1 MKVALDAMGGD
12 HAPDEVV
19 RGGIAAALDLGIDV
33 ALVGEE
39 AAIQSLI
46 GDKTVPQG
54 LTIHHCTES
63 IRMDETPLKA
73 VRTKKDASIRV
84 AFELVKIGQADA
96 VVSAGNSGA
105 MLAAGVL
112 TLGRLPGVDRPAIAG
127 LFPGER
133 GTVIL
138 IDVGANVDCRPLHL
152 LQFAVMAHAFA
163 VSCMGMASPKVGL
176 LSIGEEKGKG
186 NDQVRQAHALLMQ
199 SGLNFVGNI
208 EGRDL
213 LKGEVQ
219 IVVCD
224 GFVGNVTL
232 KLMEGMVEMMTG
244 MLVGELSRS
253 LAGKAS
259 LLLGRRGLKRLK
271 TRLDYEEYGGAPLL
285 GVNGVGMVCHGGSTA
300 RAIKNAIGLAALYV
314 ENRVLDKMAA
324 QLGAVK
330 AVSGTPVH

>member
-12 HAPDEVV
+12 QAPDEVV
-19 RGGIAAALDLGIDV
+19 RGGIEAALDLGIEV

-39 AAIQSLI
+39 TAIKSVI
-46 GDKTVPQG
+46 ADKPVPPG
-54 LTIHHCTES
+54 LTVHHCAES
-63 IRMDETPLKA
+63 IRMDETPMKA
-73 VRTKKDASIRV
+73 VRMKKDASIRV

-127 LFPGER
+127 LFPGEK

-138 IDVGANVDCRPLHL
+138 IDAGANVDCRPLHL

-163 VSCMGMASPKVGL
+163 VSCMGIASPKVGL

-186 NDQVRQAHALLMQ
+186 NDQVRQAHELLRQ
-199 SGLNFVGNI
+199 SPIDFVGNI

-224 GFVGNVTL
+224 GFVGNVAL
-232 KLMEGMVEMMTG
+232 KLIEGMFEMMAR

-259 LLLGRRGLKRLK
+259 LLLGQGGLKRLK

-285 GVNGVGMVCHGGSTA
+285 GVNGVGMVCHGGSSA
-300 RAIKNAIGLAALYV
+300 RAIKNAIALAARYV
-314 ENRVLDKMAA
+314 ENHVLDKMSA
-324 QLGAVK
+324 QLATLK
-330 AVSGTPVH
+330 AIGGSPAG

>member
-1 MKVALDAMGGD
+1 
-12 HAPDEVV
+12 
-19 RGGIAAALDLGIDV
+19 
-33 ALVGEE
+33 
-39 AAIQSLI
+39 
-46 GDKTVPQG
+46 
-54 LTIHHCTES
+54 
-63 IRMDETPLKA
+63 MDQTPLKE
-73 VRTKKDASIRV
+73 VRMKKDASIRV

-186 NDQVRQAHALLMQ
+186 NDQVRQAHELLMQ

>member
-19 RGGIAAALDLGIDV
+19 RGGIEAALDLGIEV

-39 AAIQSLI
+39 AAINSLI
-46 GDKTVPQG
+46 RDKTVPPG
-54 LTIHHCTES
+54 LTVHHCTES

-73 VRTKKDASIRV
+73 VRMKKDASIRV

-127 LFPGER
+127 LFPGEK

-163 VSCMGMASPKVGL
+163 VSCMGIASPKVGL

-186 NDQVRQAHALLMQ
+186 NEQVRQAHELLQQ
-199 SGLNFVGNI
+199 SPLNFVGNI

-219 IVVCD
+219 VVVCD
-224 GFVGNVTL
+224 GFVGNVAL
-232 KLMEGMVEMMTG
+232 KLMEGMGEMMAG

-259 LLLGRRGLKRLK
+259 LLLGRGGLKRLK
-271 TRLDYEEYGGAPLL
+271 TRLDYQEYGGAPLL
-285 GVNGVGMVCHGGSTA
+285 GVNGVGMVCHGGSSA
-300 RAIKNAIGLAALYV
+300 RAIKNAIGLAARYV
-314 ENRVLDKMAA
+314 ENRVLGKMAA
-324 QLGAVK
+324 QLAAVK
-330 AVSGTPVH
+330 AVGGTAAG

>member
-12 HAPDEVV
+12 RAPDEVV
-19 RGGIAAALDLGIDV
+19 RGGIEAVLDLGIEV

-39 AAIQSLI
+39 GAIQSLI
-46 GDKTVPQG
+46 RNKTLPAG
-54 LTIHHCTES
+54 LTVHHCTES
-63 IRMDETPLKA
+63 IQMDETPLKA
-73 VRTKKDASIRV
+73 VRMKRDASIRV

-127 LFPGER
+127 LFPGEK

-163 VSCMGMASPKVGL
+163 TSCMGISSPKVGL

-186 NDQVRQAHALLMQ
+186 NEQVRQAHEFLQQ
-199 SGLNFVGNI
+199 SHLDFVGNI

-213 LKGEVQ
+213 LKGDVQ

-224 GFVGNVTL
+224 GFVGNVAL
-232 KLMEGMVEMMTG
+232 KLMEGMVEMLAA
-244 MLVGELSRS
+244 MLVGELNGSF
-253 LAGKAS
+253 AGKAS
-259 LLLGRRGLKRLK
+259 LLLGRGALKRLK
-271 TRLDYEEYGGAPLL
+271 TRLDYQEYGGAPLL
-285 GVNGVGMVCHGGSTA
+285 GVNGVGMVCHGGSSA
-300 RAIKNAIGLAALYV
+300 RAIKNAIGLAASYV
-314 ENRVLDKMAA
+314 ENRVLDKMAT
-324 QLGAVK
+324 QLGALK
-330 AVSGTPVH
+330 AVGGTRAG

>member
-19 RGGIAAALDLGIDV
+19 RGGLEAVLDLGIEV
-33 ALVGEE
+33 ALVGEKE
-39 AAIQSLI
+39 AIKSLI
-46 GDKTVPQG
+46 GDKAVPPG
-54 LTIHHCTES
+54 LTVHHCTES

-73 VRTKKDASIRV
+73 LRMKKDASIRV
-84 AFELVKIGQADA
+84 AFELVKIGEADA

-105 MLAAGVL
+105 MLAAAVL

-127 LFPGER
+127 LFPVEK

-138 IDVGANVDCRPLHL
+138 IDVGANVDCRPMHL
-152 LQFAVMAHAFA
+152 LQFAAMAQAFA
-163 VSCMGMASPKVGL
+163 VSCMGMVSPKVGL

-186 NDQVRQAHALLMQ
+186 NDQVRQAHELLGR
-199 SGLNFVGNI
+199 SPLNFVGNI

-213 LKGEVQ
+213 LKGDVQ

-232 KLMEGMVEMMTG
+232 KLMEGMVEMMG
-244 MLVGELSRS
+244 AMLVGELSGS

-259 LLLGRRGLKRLK
+259 LLLGRARLKRLK
-271 TRLDYEEYGGAPLL
+271 TRLDYAEYGGAPLL
-285 GVNGVGMVCHGGSTA
+285 GVNGVGMVCHGGSSA
-300 RAIKNAIGLAALYV
+300 RAIKNAIGLAARYV

-324 QLGAVK
+324 QLGALK
-330 AVSGTPVH
+330 AVEDRPAA